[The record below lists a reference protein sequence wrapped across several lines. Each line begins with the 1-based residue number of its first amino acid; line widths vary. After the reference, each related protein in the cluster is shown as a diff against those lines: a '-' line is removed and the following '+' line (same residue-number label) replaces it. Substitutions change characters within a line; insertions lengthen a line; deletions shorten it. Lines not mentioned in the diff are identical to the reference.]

1 MSLGNGAPVT
11 RKSAQEWHS
20 GDCPGGKNMQRNALV
35 VGASG
40 IGGRY
45 TARELLAHGWTVYGL
60 ARRPPRDLPGL
71 IPVAADLLDEVGL
84 PAALAEAMG
93 NEAPTH
99 VFITTWMRQ
108 DSEAENIRVNALMVR
123 NLLDALSPKKSLRHV
138 ALVTGLKHYLG
149 PFEAYASSGTLPDTP
164 LRESQPRLP
173 IENFYY
179 AQEDEVY
186 AAAERDRFTWTIHRP
201 HSIVGMAVGNA
212 MNMGTTL
219 AVYAS
224 ICKETGRPF
233 QFPGSEAQWNGLSDV
248 TDARMLAKQ
257 LRWAADCDATRNE
270 AFNITNGDY
279 FRWSWL
285 WRRLAAW
292 FGVQAAGFDGTVRP
306 LEAAMADDAQLWREM
321 ARRHGLQEAA
331 LDRLASP
338 WHTDLDLGRPIEV
351 MTDMANSRRH
361 GFAAWQSTED
371 SFFDLFTA
379 LRAERLIP

>member
-1 MSLGNGAPVT
+1 
-11 RKSAQEWHS
+11 
-20 GDCPGGKNMQRNALV
+20 MQRTALV

-40 IGGRY
+40 IGGRH
-45 TARELLAHGWTVYGL
+45 AAEELLRNGWTVYGL
-60 ARRPPRDLPGL
+60 ARRPANDLPGL
-71 IPVAADLLDEVGL
+71 LPVAADLLDPASL
-84 PAALAEAMG
+84 AAALADV
-93 NEAPTH
+93 APTH
-99 VFITTWMRQ
+99 VFITTWMRNPT
-108 DSEAENIRVNALMVR
+108 EAENIRVNAAMVR

-173 IENFYY
+173 VENFYY

-201 HSIVGMAVGNA
+201 HTVIGLAVGNA
-212 MNMGTTL
+212 MNLGTTL

-233 QFPGSEAQWNGLSDV
+233 QFPGSAAQWNGLSDV

-257 LRWAADCDATRNE
+257 LVWAADTDAARNE
-270 AFNITNGDY
+270 AFNIVNGDV

-285 WRRLAAW
+285 WGKLAGW
-292 FGVQAAGFDGTVRP
+292 FGVQPAGFSGATQP
-306 LEAAMADDAQLWREM
+306 LEAIMANDHALWREI
-321 ARRHGLQEAA
+321 AQRHGLVEAD
-331 LDRLASP
+331 LDRLASA

-351 MTDMANSRRH
+351 MTDMARSRKL
-361 GFAAWQSTED
+361 GFCAYQPTDE
-371 SFFDLFTA
+371 SFFDLFA
-379 LRAERLIP
+379 RLRAERLIP